1 MRVLLAAFFS
11 LFATLATAQTVPDK
25 TPEDLVRYIYQ
36 QYVGKKGTDEF
47 NFNWTDKPL
56 VDNLFEPKLA
66 NAIVKAG
73 KSEEPII
80 DYDPFANG
88 QDFEIK
94 SYEIKTEQKSAESAR
109 VAAEFVN
116 FDAKMTV
123 RYDLVSTK
131 AGWRIRDVSADDGGS
146 LRKLLKLR

>member
-1 MRVLLAAFFS
+1 VRVLLALFLS
-11 LFATLATAQTVPDK
+11 LFAIDVMAQTVPDK

-47 NFNWTDKPL
+47 NFNWSDKPL
-56 VDNLFEPKLA
+56 VDRLFEPKLA
-66 NAIVKAG
+66 YEIVKAG

-94 SYEIKTEQKSAESAR
+94 SYEIRTEQKSADRAR
-109 VAAEFVN
+109 IAADFVN
-116 FDAKMTV
+116 FEAKMTV
-123 RYDLVSTK
+123 RYDMVSTK
-131 AGWRIRDVSADDGGS
+131 AGWRISDVSASDGSS
-146 LRKLLKLR
+146 LRKLLKMR